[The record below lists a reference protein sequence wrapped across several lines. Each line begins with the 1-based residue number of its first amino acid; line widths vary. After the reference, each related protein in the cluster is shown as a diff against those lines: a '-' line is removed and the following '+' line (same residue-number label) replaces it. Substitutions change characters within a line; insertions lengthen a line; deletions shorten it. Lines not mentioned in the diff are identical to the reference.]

1 MLLDKRKSDLQAM
14 LDVWL
19 VLEPTFP
26 YTSYTRSEARP
37 TEKSMAL
44 SLAHVPRGGGCRDLQ
59 VAVRGSMGP
68 LTAGSGFPSESLSPP
83 QPRAVTGSLEAPG
96 GPAESPCRRDE
107 TQTGPASRGLS
118 H

>member
-59 VAVRGSMGP
+59 VAVRGSVGP
-68 LTAGSGFPSESLSPP
+68 LAAGSGFPSESLSPP